1 MSKLK
6 IGILEYS
13 GWGKDGCVQTELGL
27 MSSILFVSQNSGRII
42 TIHIPI

>member
-13 GWGKDGCVQTELGL
+13 GWGEDGYVRTKLGL
-27 MSSILFVSQNSGRII
+27 TSSILFVSQNSGRII